1 MILWSCCDIGKTKIC
16 YIQVLRKVID
26 KPINVTS
33 YRNSRE
39 KCIVLNSRENCVV
52 LIKTTKQL
60 RSSEEQRD
68 VGGA

>member
-1 MILWSCCDIGKTKIC
+1 M
-16 YIQVLRKVID
+16 
-26 KPINVTS
+26 PINVTS
-33 YRNSRE
+33 SRNSRE